1 MDQQAASAEVRRCSV
16 RVADRYF
23 EPNQLTQGASER
35 EIVAPPKRQSA
46 HRGIEGSVAARPQTS
61 DHSRVVA
68 AALRLRDNI
77 VLCLSFSVANRYYSL
92 ESANYNSLGVF
103 TTK

>member
-1 MDQQAASAEVRRCSV
+1 MDRQAAAEVRRCSV

-23 EPNQLTQGASER
+23 ELNQLTQRVSEK
-35 EIVAPPKRQSA
+35 EIVAPPKRQW
-46 HRGIEGSVAARPQTS
+46 HIDGSVAARPQPS

-68 AALRLRDNI
+68 TTALRLRSNV
-77 VLCLSFSVANRYYSL
+77 VLCLSVSVANRYYSL
-92 ESANYNSLGVF
+92 ESNNYNIFAVF